1 MNSRRGV
8 RWWCQL
14 PTTHL
19 DDERYL
25 ELSFSARG
33 LLADIYR
40 VADRAGRFRAG
51 LRALARAV
59 GGSIN
64 DAEFVDAWEELTA
77 SRMLEVYEVD
87 GVRYGELSDYADTIG
102 EIQKGR
108 RPSDLPAKTLDAM
121 RSGPSRDLSG
131 PSRDLSGPSRDVSGL
146 GRDMSAPS
154 RDMSGRSRDL
164 EDSDEAL
171 NAARDEVRTRSGP
184 SRDISGLGR
193 DTKYKEVFQT
203 SPRVRAR
210 GGFQE
215 TALTAEQQEERLR
228 RQRQALQSVVAVAG
242 LADA

>member
-64 DAEFVDAWEELTA
+64 DAEFVDAWEELAA

-108 RPSDLPAKTLDAM
+108 RISDLPAKTLDGI

-131 PSRDLSGPSRDVSGL
+131 PSRDLSGL

-154 RDMSGRSRDL
+154 REASGLSRDL
-164 EDSDEAL
+164 ETSGEAL

>member
-1 MNSRRGV
+1 MSSRRGV

-64 DAEFVDAWEELTA
+64 DAEFVEAWQELTA
-77 SRMLEVYEVD
+77 ARMLEVYEVD
-87 GVRYGELSDYADTIG
+87 GVRYGELADYADSIG

-108 RPSDLPAKTLDAM
+108 RPSDLPAKPLDGM
-121 RSGPSRDLSG
+121 RSGPSRDLSR
-131 PSRDLSGPSRDVSGL
+131 PSRDLSGL
-146 GRDMSAPS
+146 GRDMSAPC
-154 RDMSGRSRDL
+154 RD
-164 EDSDEAL
+164 
-171 NAARDEVRTRSGP
+171 V
-184 SRDISGLGR
+184 SGLGR
-193 DTKYKEVFQT
+193 DSKLKEVFQT
-203 SPRVRAR
+203 SSRVRAR

-215 TALTAEQQEERLR
+215 TALTAEQQEARLR